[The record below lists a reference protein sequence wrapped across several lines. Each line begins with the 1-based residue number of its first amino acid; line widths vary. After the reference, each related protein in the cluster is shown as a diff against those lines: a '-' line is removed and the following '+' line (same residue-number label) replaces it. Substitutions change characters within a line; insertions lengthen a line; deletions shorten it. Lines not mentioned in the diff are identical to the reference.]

1 MAELDL
7 NAPRPV
13 PFWLRR
19 RNEASGLLGN
29 LQRRVKNLSTAQFVL
44 VAGAGVLLLDH
55 LIAPKGMSFASKALD
70 KVLPGSRLP
79 LPPPL
84 PPPAAIAAAKGY
96 FSGANN
102 MAGWNRGM
110 SPYGGMDGFYW
121 HGHGG
126 PWRNWHNDPWNYG
139 NLEYPWAM

>member
-1 MAELDL
+1 MAELDFESTS
-7 NAPRPV
+7 RPV

-19 RNEASGLLGN
+19 RNQASGLLGK
-29 LQRRVKNLSTAQFVL
+29 LKHQVKNLSTTQFVL
-44 VAGAGVLLLDH
+44 VAAGGVLLLDH
-55 LIAPKGMSFASKALD
+55 LIAPKGMSFASKTLD
-70 KVLPGSRLP
+70 KLGAGPRLP

-84 PPPAAIAAAKGY
+84 PHPAALAAKGY
-96 FSGANN
+96 FAGANN
-102 MAGWNRGM
+102 MAGWNRGQ

-126 PWRNWHNDPWNYG
+126 PWRNWHNDAWNYG

>member
-1 MAELDL
+1 MAELDFES
-7 NAPRPV
+7 ASRPV

-19 RNEASGLLGN
+19 RNQASGLLDK
-29 LQRRVKNLSTAQFVL
+29 LKHQVKNLSTTQFVL
-44 VAGAGVLLLDH
+44 VAAGGVLLLDH

-70 KVLPGSRLP
+70 KFGAGPKLA

-84 PPPAAIAAAKGY
+84 PLTPQALAAKGY
-96 FSGANN
+96 FAGANN

-126 PWRNWHNDPWNYG
+126 PWRNWHNDN
-139 NLEYPWAM
+139 EYPWAM